1 MSNQNSQPN
10 MIGCKTFKLFEEE
23 IREFLTIMGF
33 KNCFEAYQFIDKVTK
48 NAYMHHKR
56 MLETFNP
63 ISENIVNAML
73 PQHNRSE
80 LKKQIPKLLYKIHKK
95 VDPTLKENVAL
106 IANFYF
112 AIYILYANFIVLT
125 ELTGV
130 SKLFDKQE
138 MLTRLMYMFYVKRF
152 LSTLRSSGKMYINKD
167 ILLKVIQTFK
177 TSHLF
182 RRYRSIHDAIY
193 AESLHFANKL
203 IEKVY
208 NEKNLKTIHTIWS
221 SRIQPKAYTYATQ
234 LRTRYIEATTK
245 ARTSVIDY
253 DIEEKQIINK
263 FEDTIQAFILE
274 KEPIEDIINYVL
286 LFTKKQVSYDT
297 LYETIERLH
306 KLNKSEIENMLKSF
320 IKHTEIKDIYISEN
334 IYNILKNKSRVLYF
348 PDNIIEEKN
357 ISLQTITNLKIAIY
371 LYLLAYIS
379 KDAIFHS
386 YHSLQ
391 KDDKEK
397 IDTDMDLMGL
407 W

>member
-1 MSNQNSQPN
+1 MSSQTSQPN
-10 MIGCKTFKLFEEE
+10 MIGCKTFKMFEDE
-23 IREFLTIMGF
+23 IREFLSIMGF

-48 NAYMHHKR
+48 TAYIHHKR

-80 LKKQIPKLLYKIHKK
+80 LKKLIPKLLYRIHKK

-106 IANFYF
+106 VANFYF
-112 AIYILYANFIVLT
+112 AIYILYADFIVLT

-130 SKLFDKQE
+130 DKLYDKQE
-138 MLTRLMYMFYVKRF
+138 ILTRLIYMFYVKKF
-152 LSTLRSSGKMYINKD
+152 LSTLRSSGRMYINKD
-167 ILLKVIQTFK
+167 VLLKVIQTFK

-193 AESLHFANKL
+193 AESMHFANKL
-203 IEKVY
+203 IEKIYV
-208 NEKNLKTIHTIWS
+208 EKKPKTLHTIWS

-234 LRTRYIEATTK
+234 LRTKYIEATTK
-245 ARTSVIDY
+245 ARTSVVDY
-253 DIEEKQIINK
+253 DIEEKQILNK

-274 KEPIEDIINYVL
+274 KEPIHEIIEYVL
-286 LFTKKQVSYDT
+286 HFTKKQISYST
-297 LYETIERLH
+297 LYNAVKNLH
-306 KLNKSEIENMLKSF
+306 SLNKTEIENMLKSF

-334 IYNILKNKSRVLYF
+334 VYNVLKNKSRLLYF
-348 PDNIIEEKN
+348 PNNIIDTKS
-357 ISLQTITNLKIAIY
+357 ISLQTVTNIKVAVY

-379 KDAIFHS
+379 KDMIH
-386 YHSLQ
+386 YTR
-391 KDDKEK
+391 
-397 IDTDMDLMGL
+397 IDTDHSQDKKISADDDYLGL

>member
-1 MSNQNSQPN
+1 
-10 MIGCKTFKLFEEE
+10 MIGCKTFKIFEEE
-23 IREFLTIMGF
+23 IREFLSIMEF

-48 NAYMHHKR
+48 NAYTHHKR

-63 ISENIVNAML
+63 ISENIVNTML

-106 IANFYF
+106 VANFYF
-112 AIYILYANFIVLT
+112 AIYMMYANFIILT
-125 ELTGV
+125 ELTGID
-130 SKLFDKQE
+130 KLFDKQE
-138 MLTRLMYMFYVKRF
+138 ILTRLIYMFYVKRF

-193 AESLHFANKL
+193 AESFHFANKF

-208 NEKNLKTIHTIWS
+208 KEKNLKTIHTIWS

-253 DIEEKQIINK
+253 DIDEKQIIDK

-286 LFTKKQVSYDT
+286 LFTKKQVSYET
-297 LYETIERLH
+297 LYETIEKLH
-306 KLNKSEIENMLKSF
+306 NLNKAEIENMLKSF
-320 IKHTEIKDIYISEN
+320 IKHTELKDIYISEN
-334 IYNILKNKSRVLYF
+334 IYNILKTKSRVLYF
-348 PDNIIEEKN
+348 PDSIIDTKN
-357 ISLQTITNLKIAIY
+357 VSMQTVTNLKIATY

-379 KDAIFHS
+379 KEVIYYIHS
-386 YHSLQ
+386 NTH
-391 KDDKEK
+391 KDKQNKDKLE
-397 IDTDMDLMGL
+397 TDNDFTGL